1 MPIHGRQRFA
11 KHFSRNQLTA
21 EYWQDGLILLRKRYY
36 DDENKTPGK
45 IQKQTLKDE
54 KLHQMEI
61 SGAEAVVQSLI
72 EEGFTL
78 TYEEIVEMVSP
89 F

>member
-1 MPIHGRQRFA
+1 MKIKLQ
-11 KHFSRNQLTA
+11 
-21 EYWQDGLILLRKRYY
+21 E
-36 DDENKTPGK
+36 K